1 MAELSDYKGFWSY
14 AEVKEGKITPI
25 SYEALGQAKRLAAEK
40 GAQVT
45 SVLIGEGLSDQA
57 QQLTQRGAER
67 VIYVDVPGLNVF
79 TDQVHAQILADL
91 VEEERPEVLIGV
103 ASFYGKALFPRLAA
117 RLNTALASDVT
128 RLELG
133 GENGSVVATR
143 PTHGGNVLL
152 QVSCPSA
159 RPQLVTVRP
168 KAFSEAELEEGS
180 SGEVVTKSYDLGDL
194 KSGSKVTEVV
204 KEGGQ
209 QVSLTEA
216 DIIVSGGRGVKDTK
230 NFPLIQE
237 LANAFDG
244 AMGASRAAVDAGWI
258 PYAHQ
263 VGQTGKT
270 VNPKLYIACGI
281 SGAIQHLAGM
291 QSSKVIVA
299 INRDPEAPIFNVA
312 TFGIVGDLF
321 EIVPALAKK
330 VRETLRK

>member
-1 MAELSDYKGFWSY
+1 MVELSDYRGFWSY
-14 AEVKEGKITPI
+14 AEVKEGQITPV
-25 SYEALGQAKRLAAEK
+25 SYEALGQARELASQK
-40 GAQVT
+40 GAEVS
-45 SVLIGEGLSDQA
+45 SVLIGEGLSGQA
-57 QQLTQRGAER
+57 QELAKRGADR
-67 VIYVDVPGLNVF
+67 VICAEVAGLTAF
-79 TDQVHAQILADL
+79 TDQVYAQILADL
-91 VEEERPEVLIGV
+91 VGEYRPEALIGV

-128 RLELG
+128 ALELG
-133 GENGSVVATR
+133 GENASILATR
-143 PTHGGNVLL
+143 PTHGGNVML
-152 QVSCPSA
+152 QVSCPGS

-168 KAFSEAELEEGS
+168 KAFAEAEVEEDRT
-180 SGEVVTKSYDLGDL
+180 GEVVTKKYDLSSVKHD
-194 KSGSKVTEVV
+194 SRV
-204 KEGGQ
+204 KETVKESGQ
-209 QVSLTEA
+209 QIPLTEA

-237 LANAFDG
+237 LADAFDG
-244 AMGASRAAVDAGWI
+244 ALGASRAAVDADWI

-299 INRDPEAPIFNVA
+299 INRDPEAPIFNFA

-321 EIVPALAKK
+321 EIVPVLTKK
-330 VRETLRK
+330 VRETLGK